1 MSLIAEAAWL
11 YVAVAIG
18 MALLALVAA
27 RLPYRWVAGSVAM
40 VAALPRF
47 LTYEISFLL
56 VGAARP
62 DRPKPEPRP

>member
-1 MSLIAEAAWL
+1 
-11 YVAVAIG
+11 
-18 MALLALVAA
+18 
-27 RLPYRWVAGSVAM
+27 M

-62 DRPKPEPRP
+62 MPSPPSEAEP